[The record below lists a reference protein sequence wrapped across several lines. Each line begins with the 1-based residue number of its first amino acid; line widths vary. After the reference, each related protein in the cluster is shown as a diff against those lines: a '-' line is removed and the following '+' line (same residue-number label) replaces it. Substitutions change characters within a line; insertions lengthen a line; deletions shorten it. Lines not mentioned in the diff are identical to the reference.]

1 MSPSCLSFPYI
12 KNGKTLNP
20 QYRAKRYS
28 GFKVHS
34 RPPEGERHSRSVNY
48 ASIGLRQSSE
58 PEVPA
63 LTWSQVILR

>member
-34 RPPEGERHSRSVNY
+34 RPP
-48 ASIGLRQSSE
+48 
-58 PEVPA
+58 
-63 LTWSQVILR
+63 